1 MTLNGAVVRELGRR
15 ADPGVDRIAVDGEP
29 LRLGRRRAIVLHK
42 PRGVVSTLADPQG
55 RRTVADLVAGAGD
68 RLYPVGRLD
77 VNTTGLLLLTN
88 DGDLAAAVTHPRHR
102 VVRVYH
108 AKVRG
113 RPDETALTRLR
124 RGVRLDDGKTAPA
137 RVRVVEKLPTKSWLE
152 IAVREGKKHLVRRMC
167 EAVGHPVE
175 KLARVRLGPLRLG
188 ALPPGAWR
196 ELTSGERVALDGAI
210 GKKRSRLTRTTAQRA
225 ISQQPATVRGG
236 GSAGAGRGRRARG
249 TPPRRRRSPRE

>member
-1 MTLNGAVVRELGRR
+1 VTLNGAVVRELGRR

-29 LRLGRRRAIVLHK
+29 IRLGRRRTIVLHK
-42 PRGVVSTLADPQG
+42 PRGIVSTLADPQG
-55 RRTVADLVAGAGD
+55 RPTVADLVAGAGD

-102 VVRVYH
+102 VVRVYR

-113 RPDETALTRLR
+113 TPDQTAIARLR

-137 RVRVVEKLPTKSWLE
+137 HVRLVEKLPTKSWLE
-152 IAVREGKKHLVRRMC
+152 IAVREGRSHLVRRMC
-167 EAVGHPVE
+167 DAVGHPVE

-188 ALPPGAWR
+188 ALPPGMWR
-196 ELTSGERVALDGAI
+196 ELTPGERDALDVAI
-210 GKKRSRLTRTTAQRA
+210 GKKRRRLTRK
-225 ISQQPATVRGG
+225 QPASARGG
-236 GSAGAGRGRRARG
+236 GSAAAGPGRRARG
-249 TPPRRRRSPRE
+249 TPPRRRRPPRE